1 MRSIENQCRRDFL
14 KTSAIVGSGLAL
26 GLLRFDSIGIAQ
38 AATAPSIYKL
48 YAKNVYENLR
58 YRPTWLPGSPV
69 ELGTV
74 GLIEEGI
81 FRPITDLNKLDIPF
95 EAKVDADQDTIDF
108 ASKNGVT
115 ISFKA
120 AGETNGKF
128 EAIPKA
134 SAGVLIEFSHEGA
147 VVLQLKDVSL
157 NRIAD
162 QNSLSRALLKS
173 IAVGAELKQWQ
184 RDWVVITEVAR
195 VGRATIVIS
204 RSGKSRLELK
214 ASGSSAPT
222 SSWTLRPPFP
232 WQRSRKSVQRLSL
245 N

>member
-147 VVLQLKDVSL
+147 VVLQLKDVSF

-173 IAVGAELKQWQ
+173 IAVGAEFEAMAAGLG
-184 RDWVVITEVAR
+184 RYYGGCSSRPCNDRHFAFGEVKIGAQGIWFKCSDESR
-195 VGRATIVIS
+195 GRFGRPFRGNGVGNQYKGYR
-204 RSGKSRLELK
+204 
-214 ASGSSAPT
+214 
-222 SSWTLRPPFP
+222 
-232 WQRSRKSVQRLSL
+232 
-245 N
+245 